1 LFEIDWNILLPS
13 LVVAGLVLVV
23 LCVDIIRP
31 DNKGGVSGYL
41 SLLGV
46 GVAIWVSLSLWGRS
60 PTHGLGGM
68 LFLDNYALFFNLIIL
83 AGTGLTIFVST
94 GFLEREEGGR
104 SEYYLLI
111 LAATLGM
118 MLMAAGADLI
128 VIFLGIELMSIALY
142 ILVGFFRRRTDS
154 NEGSMKYLLL
164 GAFATG
170 FLLYGI
176 ALVYG
181 STGTTNLRE
190 IELAV
195 AQGRVY
201 THPMLLG
208 GVALLIVGF
217 AFKVSAVPFHMWAPD
232 VYQGAPTAI
241 TGFMSAGPKAAAF
254 AAFFRV
260 MVASLGDLSGD
271 WSGAIWMLA
280 ALTMTVGNLGALSQ
294 RNIKRMLAY
303 SSVAHA
309 GYVLVALVAAN
320 ERGIAGGVFYLLAYT
335 FMNIGAFAVIV
346 ALGRKGD
353 ENLEISGY
361 AGVGFRHPGIGLA
374 MTLFMVSLAGLP
386 PTAGFFGK
394 FQIFSAA
401 VEAGYIWLTVIGVL
415 NSLVSV
421 YFYLGVVVSMYM
433 RQPVGQA
440 HAVSMTPFA
449 RVALL
454 IASLGTL
461 YIGLAPTSLLQMAR
475 QTVSALL

>member
-1 LFEIDWNILLPS
+1 
-13 LVVAGLVLVV
+13 
-23 LCVDIIRP
+23 
-31 DNKGGVSGYL
+31 
-41 SLLGV
+41 
-46 GVAIWVSLSLWGRS
+46 
-60 PTHGLGGM
+60 M
-68 LFLDNYALFFNLIIL
+68 
-83 AGTGLTIFVST
+83 
-94 GFLEREEGGR
+94 
-104 SEYYLLI
+104 
-111 LAATLGM
+111 
-118 MLMAAGADLI
+118 
-128 VIFLGIELMSIALY
+128 
-142 ILVGFFRRRTDS
+142 
-154 NEGSMKYLLL
+154 
-164 GAFATG
+164 
-170 FLLYGI
+170 
-176 ALVYG
+176 
-181 STGTTNLRE
+181 
-190 IELAV
+190 
-195 AQGRVY
+195 
-201 THPMLLG
+201 
-208 GVALLIVGF
+208 
-217 AFKVSAVPFHMWAPD
+217 
-232 VYQGAPTAI
+232 
-241 TGFMSAGPKAAAF
+241 
-254 AAFFRV
+254 
-260 MVASLGDLSGD
+260 
-271 WSGAIWMLA
+271 
-280 ALTMTVGNLGALSQ
+280 
-294 RNIKRMLAY
+294 
-303 SSVAHA
+303 
-309 GYVLVALVAAN
+309 AAN